1 MRGFSNFEFRKNLI
15 KCSLLNAI
23 ESGNIITD
31 GKPPKYHQRPENRRA
46 KSEMSH
52 ANMTHTNR
60 AEPSQNH
67 IGLTRMNIHRRRINH
82 LQGQ

>member
-1 MRGFSNFEFRKNLI
+1 M
-15 KCSLLNAI
+15 NAI

-52 ANMTHTNR
+52 TNMTHTNR

-67 IGLTRMNIHRRRINH
+67 IGLTKNRSFTRLKETPYYRQKISNHNIHNYIR
-82 LQGQ
+82 

>member
-1 MRGFSNFEFRKNLI
+1 M
-15 KCSLLNAI
+15 NAI

-52 ANMTHTNR
+52 TKMIQKS
-60 AEPSQNH
+60 ESSQNH
-67 IGLTRMNIHRRRINH
+67 IGLTKNRSFTRLKDTPYYQQKICNQNVHNYIR
-82 LQGQ
+82 